1 MEQFKSKARY
11 AVMCSVGCRISICQC
26 FLWSRVGARGDN
38 NVATT
43 PLTRLNIGWLD
54 KLTLANRVT
63 HTHTHYTSRAKFRP
77 QSQRFAG
84 LVGKDDYR
92 DGEEEKEIVII
103 IKSNNN
109 KLDSSSQQLKHIKYK
124 NNKINNKTRR
134 GTYQKK
140 TYQNKKKMKTK
151 AHKNQKTFT
160 KTPCFSCCCC
170 CCCYDVFFREF
181 VLGHPKSSYLSL

>member
-11 AVMCSVGCRISICQC
+11 AAMCSVGCRISICQC

-43 PLTRLNIGWLD
+43 PLTRLNVGWLG
-54 KLTLANRVT
+54 KLTLANRVR
-63 HTHTHYTSRAKFRP
+63 HTHTRYTSRAKFRP

-103 IKSNNN
+103 NNN
-109 KLDSSSQQLKHIKYK
+109 KHDSSSQQLKHIKYK

-134 GTYQKK
+134 GKHKKKHTKTKQKK
-140 TYQNKKKMKTK
+140 
-151 AHKNQKTFT
+151 
-160 KTPCFSCCCC
+160 
-170 CCCYDVFFREF
+170 
-181 VLGHPKSSYLSL
+181 